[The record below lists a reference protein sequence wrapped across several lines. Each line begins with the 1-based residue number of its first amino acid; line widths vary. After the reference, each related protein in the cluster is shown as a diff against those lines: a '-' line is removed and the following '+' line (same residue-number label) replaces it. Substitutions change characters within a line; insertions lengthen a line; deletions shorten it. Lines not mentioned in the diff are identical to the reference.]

1 MRRARRHLGGAA
13 AVAFALLA
21 LAPGDDQAAP
31 IIDGPLRD
39 ALGGIDFVS
48 GREVFDDLLGAEA
61 DADLVQIASDPA
73 GDVDPGLRIHAY
85 QALAHY
91 PTDVS
96 ENALRQAVA
105 AHAAPNKAV
114 GVETVYARTAMESLA
129 RVAGAAAV
137 ADLAPILAHPSRDL
151 RASAARALAATGAA
165 EALDPLRARLAVETE
180 PMVIVALERALGD
193 LEGE

>member
-1 MRRARRHLGGAA
+1 MRRARRRIGALAVA
-13 AVAFALLA
+13 AVALA
-21 LAPGDDQAAP
+21 LAPGDQQAAP

-61 DADLVQIASDPA
+61 DVDLVQIASAPE

-96 ENALRQAVA
+96 ETALRQAVT
-105 AHAAPNKAV
+105 AHAASDRSV

-129 RVAGAAAV
+129 RVAGAGAV
-137 ADLAPILAHPSRDL
+137 ADLAPVLAHPSRDL
-151 RASAARALAATGAA
+151 RATAARALAATGAA
-165 EALDPLRARLAVETE
+165 EAIDPLRARLAVETE
-180 PMVIVALERALGD
+180 PMVIIALQRALVALEGQ
-193 LEGE
+193 